1 MTKLVQSIG
10 WVWNAESSAS
20 STVLAWVC
28 VSSLKPSLAR
38 AESALGAFLM
48 TELKQQLWRGVQC
61 RTWQRPPFQWCLQ
74 QSMEERRPGFS
85 FPEFLS
91 GWSLVGW
98 APLSRVS
105 LFAAKTAGQPA
116 SFKLEKSQDY
126 SIPNSPLLIQNYDQT
141 SAPPL
146 PNLTRQQSSQFQC
159 EERARLF
166 TCHRSWHNLE
176 WRFCCII
183 ILFVRGS
190 LSNEESFK
198 GFEVGKESRR
208 WLPRS
213 CRTDAK
219 KNVRQMTTS
228 NFFRRKILCWNFEIL
243 KYPRHPLEDLKSK
256 TIYGTVIIS
265 ASYWH
270 I

>member
-28 VSSLKPSLAR
+28 VSSSLKPSLAR

-126 SIPNSPLLIQNYDQT
+126 SIPNSPLLIQNYDHLLRFQT
-141 SAPPL
+141 WQDNKVHNSNA
-146 PNLTRQQSSQFQC
+146 RS
-159 EERARLF
+159 ERDSLLVIALDI
-166 TCHRSWHNLE
+166 TWNGV
-176 WRFCCII
+176 FCCII

-219 KNVRQMTTS
+219 KMFV
-228 NFFRRKILCWNFEIL
+228 K
-243 KYPRHPLEDLKSK
+243 
-256 TIYGTVIIS
+256 
-265 ASYWH
+265 
-270 I
+270 

>member
-1 MTKLVQSIG
+1 
-10 WVWNAESSAS
+10 
-20 STVLAWVC
+20 
-28 VSSLKPSLAR
+28 
-38 AESALGAFLM
+38 M
-48 TELKQQLWRGVQC
+48 TELKQQRGVQ
-61 RTWQRPPFQWCLQ
+61 Q
-74 QSMEERRPGFS
+74 QFYVVVMEAVALGSGLRFSGVCDDCDCGSERRPGFS

-159 EERARLF
+159 ECEERARLF

-219 KNVRQMTTS
+219 KMFV
-228 NFFRRKILCWNFEIL
+228 K
-243 KYPRHPLEDLKSK
+243 
-256 TIYGTVIIS
+256 
-265 ASYWH
+265 
-270 I
+270 

>member
-1 MTKLVQSIG
+1 M
-10 WVWNAESSAS
+10 NAESSAS

-61 RTWQRPPFQWCLQ
+61 RTWQRPPFQWCL

-126 SIPNSPLLIQNYDQT
+126 SIPNSPLLIQNYDHH
-141 SAPPL
+141 L
-146 PNLTRQQSSQFQC
+146 
-159 EERARLF
+159 
-166 TCHRSWHNLE
+166 RS
-176 WRFCCII
+176 
-183 ILFVRGS
+183 
-190 LSNEESFK
+190 
-198 GFEVGKESRR
+198 
-208 WLPRS
+208 
-213 CRTDAK
+213 
-219 KNVRQMTTS
+219 
-228 NFFRRKILCWNFEIL
+228 
-243 KYPRHPLEDLKSK
+243 
-256 TIYGTVIIS
+256 S
-265 ASYWH
+265 ASKLDKTTKFTIPMRMRGASATLYLSSLLT
-270 I
+270 